1 MQPCSQPRYG
11 LILNSKPT
19 SGLLFRAMIFF
30 VVSRK
35 TIVGGGGSSGSYASM
50 SGTYS
55 IGSNRLAGFSAAPR
69 TLIVTRFCASIVLI
83 LLLRPGIAAENAKK
97 VEPYFAIDYGA
108 RTSFFSFFLI
118 KTKSLYPP
126 STRSPRQF
134 SSDPHC
140 DSWLCISLA

>member
-35 TIVGGGGSSGSYASM
+35 TMVGGGGSSGSYASM

-69 TLIVTRFCASIVLI
+69 PLIVTRLGASIVL
-83 LLLRPGIAAENAKK
+83 LTAEIYRGKRGKRGTIPLSTVPSPA
-97 VEPYFAIDYGA
+97 
-108 RTSFFSFFLI
+108 SFFF
-118 KTKSLYPP
+118 
-126 STRSPRQF
+126 
-134 SSDPHC
+134 
-140 DSWLCISLA
+140 